1 MSGDLADGGV
11 DHKKMPFIHDGDIL
25 YKVLHNLQLGGN
37 QAELDNGILKTF
49 AAGGCQNVVFYRD
62 DLAFRFDLKCLSGIL
77 QQHIADIAVENDCS
91 YRKCSDQ

>member
-1 MSGDLADGGV
+1 MRNDFAGCGIN
-11 DHKKMPFIHDGDIL
+11 HKEMPFIHDGDIL

-37 QAELDNGILKTF
+37 QAELDDGILKTF
-49 AAGGCQNVVFYRD
+49 AAGGCQNGIFHRD
-62 DLAFRFDLKCLSGIL
+62 DLAFRFGLKCLSRIL